1 MSENDQILTQEWLQ
15 RKLEAE
21 KRETEKEAR
30 ARNEE
35 QARERVRQAY
45 KQEAGVEPTQ
55 QQLEAALAEKR
66 RADRADAAD
75 VARRNEWAASRAI
88 RQMF

>member
-35 QARERVRQAY
+35 QARERVRQA
-45 KQEAGVEPTQ
+45 
-55 QQLEAALAEKR
+55 
-66 RADRADAAD
+66 
-75 VARRNEWAASRAI
+75 
-88 RQMF
+88 